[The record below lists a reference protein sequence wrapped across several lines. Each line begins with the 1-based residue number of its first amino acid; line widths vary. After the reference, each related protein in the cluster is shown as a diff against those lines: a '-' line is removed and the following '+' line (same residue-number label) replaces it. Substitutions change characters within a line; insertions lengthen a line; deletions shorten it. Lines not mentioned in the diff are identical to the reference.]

1 MKRICSLVLV
11 LTLVLSCFS
20 SLSITASAVSGGAL
34 SSNIT
39 WELDA
44 DGVLTVSG
52 NGAMPEFSED
62 EPSPFSSLSGVKR
75 VVLSEGITSVGSYTF
90 FGCAELK
97 LVNLPS
103 SITEIGLAAFL
114 GCSLLKTISVDE
126 NNMFFSA
133 DNGVLFS
140 KDKKTLV
147 QYPAG
152 KTLTSYTIPDGVT
165 YIEDAAFA
173 YCNRLQSVVFSDS
186 VKNMGFA
193 VFLGCSNLS
202 TVELGNNLTSIGE
215 LSFVLCNSLYSI
227 VIPDSVTSIGS
238 NAFSECECLSSVV
251 LGSGVKNIESN
262 AFYFCS
268 QLESVV
274 IPDSVETI
282 GEDAFR
288 DCEKLENI
296 IISDN
301 VKIIGRNAFGGTAYY
316 NNQDNWENEVLYIN
330 NHLIKAKT
338 TLSGVYSIKNGTK
351 TITADAFSNCVNIT
365 YVSIPDSVT
374 ELGDS
379 AFYNCTKLAKIT
391 LSKNITQIKRFC
403 FYNCDALTSVELPE
417 GVTTIDNYA
426 FNNCGKLTSMVLPKS
441 VETVGNNAFY
451 DSRNLKYIFYSGSE
465 EEWADITVESN
476 NAPFENAIVHYNSN
490 DHLYYTEVVAQTCTE
505 DGYIKTACSV
515 CGIADYEI
523 LFATGHDFST
533 QWVVDVEPSASG
545 NGEKS
550 HHCLICDERKDVTP
564 LIYNADIFNIVFA
577 ETDGFNSAGEIT
589 YKISLKKG
597 VGVLGS
603 IFGVVFDPSV
613 MEPVEDKSGAV
624 GVVDEDGNQID
635 NFTGIFMDGL
645 KNSTEDTYI
654 VAHTNTKETT
664 KNRDLGYVQF
674 TFRLKNPEAKE
685 TSVILSC
692 FEFTGTPQIPS
703 NEGVFVS
710 SFVNEVPSATDKF
723 TFEADADGT
732 GYILTGCDKNVTGAV
747 EIPEA
752 FNGLPVTAIGTD
764 AFRDCTE
771 ITSVVIPDSVVSV
784 GGSAFRNCT
793 KLTDI
798 DLSDNI
804 TSIPGA
810 MCFGCAS
817 LENVVIPQG
826 VISVGGFAFSGCT
839 ALKEAVVPQSA
850 VNIGGNAFADCNSLI
865 IYCNKNS
872 EADKYALANNLAV
885 VTCIENTS
893 VDIITGIIYTDVQGG
908 GFEDI
913 ITSSDNVSCVSDSS
927 CAGTGAVVEVKKDGT
942 AYSQFTLVVFG
953 DTNGDSV
960 CDVLDCFSV
969 ERASDSHEELSGVYL
984 EAGDINSDGII
995 DSTDYQAIVNK
1006 AMAS

>member
-34 SSNIT
+34 NSDIT

-44 DGVLTVSG
+44 DGVLIVSG
-52 NGAMPEFSED
+52 SGAMPEFSED
-62 EPSPFSSLSGVKR
+62 EPSPFSSLSGVKT
-75 VVLSEGITSVGSYTF
+75 VVISEGITSVGSYTF

-103 SITEIGLAAFL
+103 SVTEIGLTAFL
-114 GCSLLKTISVDE
+114 GCSLLKAISVDE
-126 NNMFFSA
+126 NNEAFSA
-133 DNGVLFS
+133 DDGILFS

-152 KTLTSYTIPDGVT
+152 KNLTSYTIPDGVT
-165 YIEDAAFA
+165 YITDAAFT
-173 YCNRLQSVVFSDS
+173 YCDKLQSVIFSNT
-186 VKNMGFA
+186 VENMGFA

-202 TVELGNNLTSIGE
+202 SVELSNNLISIGE
-215 LSFVLCNSLYSI
+215 LSFALCKSLCSI
-227 VIPDSVTSIGS
+227 VIPDSVTAVGS
-238 NAFSECECLSSVV
+238 NAFSECESLSSVV
-251 LGSGVKNIESN
+251 LGSGIRNIEDS

-268 QLESVV
+268 QLESVI
-274 IPDSVETI
+274 IPSSVETI
-282 GEDAFR
+282 GEDAFG

-296 IISDN
+296 TISDN
-301 VKIIGRNAFGGTAYY
+301 VKMIGKNAFDGTAYY
-316 NNQDNWENEVLYIN
+316 NNQDNWENDVLYIN

-351 TITADAFSNCVNIT
+351 TIIADAFLNCVNLT
-365 YVSIPDSVT
+365 CVSIPDSVT
-374 ELGDS
+374 VLGES
-379 AFYNCTKLAKIT
+379 AFYNCTKLAKVT
-391 LSKNITQIKRFC
+391 LSKNITEIKRLC

-441 VETVGNNAFY
+441 VKTVGNNAFY

-465 EEWADITVESN
+465 EEWADITIESN

-490 DHLYYTEVVAQTCTE
+490 DHLYYTEVVTQNCTE

-523 LFATGHDFST
+523 LYATGHDFST
-533 QWVVDVEPSASG
+533 QWVIDKEPSSAG

-550 HHCLICDERKDVTP
+550 HHCLNCDGRKDVTTI
-564 LIYNADIFNIVFA
+564 IYNADIYNIAFA
-577 ETDGFNSAGEIT
+577 ETDGFNSDGEIT

-597 VGVLGS
+597 MGVLGS
-603 IFGVVFDPSV
+603 IFGVVFDPNV

-635 NFTGIFMDGL
+635 NFTGIFMDGI
-645 KNSTEDTYI
+645 KYSTEDTYI

-685 TSVILSC
+685 TSVIISC

-710 SFVNEVPSATDKF
+710 SFVNEIPSSTDKF
-723 TFEADADGT
+723 TFEADGNGT
-732 GYILTGCDKNVTGAV
+732 GYVLTGCAKDVSGAV
-747 EIPEA
+747 EIPET

-771 ITSVVIPDSVVSV
+771 ITSVVVPDSVVSI

-798 DLSDNI
+798 GLSDNI

-810 MCFGCAS
+810 MCFGCKN
-817 LENVVIPQG
+817 LESVVIPEG
-826 VISVGGFAFSGCT
+826 VVSIGGFAFSGCT

-850 VNIGGNAFADCNSLI
+850 VNIGGNTFTDCNSLI

-872 EADKYALANNLAV
+872 EADKYALTNNLAV
-885 VTCIENTS
+885 VTCIENTK
-893 VDIITGIIYTDVQGG
+893 VDIITRNIYTDVHGG
-908 GFEDI
+908 SIENI
-913 ITSSDNVSCVSDSS
+913 ITSSGNVSCVSNSS
-927 CAGTGAVVEVKKDGT
+927 CAGTGAVIEVKKDST
-942 AYSQFTLVVFG
+942 AYSQYTLVVFG

-960 CDVLDCFSV
+960 CDVLDCFGV

-1006 AMAS
+1006 ALAS